1 MIAIQ
6 ISERLYS
13 QGQESELIEN
23 YSEIIQTFIEHL
35 LCYSGIEVV
44 ILLKEA
50 TIVSLRS
57 M

>member
-1 MIAIQ
+1 MIAVQ